1 MKFLHVSDLHFG
13 KVIHGVSMLENG
25 DQSHWVD
32 RFLALAAEVRPDA
45 VVIAGDVY
53 DRSSPSGEAV
63 TLMSRMLV
71 GLESLGIAVL
81 LVAGNHDSG
90 PRLAFASEILA
101 RQNIHIAGRVKRKME
116 RVMLRDGFGE
126 VHFWLMPY
134 VFPAAVA
141 QVLGDEEIRDY
152 DTAVRR
158 LIAEQEI
165 DTSVR
170 NVIIAH
176 QNVTVNGKEMERGGS
191 ESAVGGVGQVG
202 HSAFDGFDYV
212 ALGHIHA
219 AYKVGRE
226 AVRYAGSPLCYH
238 FDETLRPA
246 KGPILVEMGEKGSD
260 LRMETLHIEPLHAM
274 RIMKGEADALYEQEL
289 ARGAKGEYLK
299 LIITDKPMTP
309 EISDRF
315 QALAESRGSVLMERV
330 SEFRLISAETETP
343 DGVVVREK
351 LLEELFADFY
361 QQRVGDEPD
370 EKDLELFHHAGELL
384 RNNPFEG
391 GKPEVADERL
401 KNKLL
406 TFLMKQEESVQ

>member
-1 MKFLHVSDLHFG
+1 M
-13 KVIHGVSMLENG
+13 
-25 DQSHWVD
+25 
-32 RFLALAAEVRPDA
+32 
-45 VVIAGDVY
+45 
-53 DRSSPSGEAV
+53 
-63 TLMSRMLV
+63 
-71 GLESLGIAVL
+71 
-81 LVAGNHDSG
+81 
-90 PRLAFASEILA
+90 
-101 RQNIHIAGRVKRKME
+101 
-116 RVMLRDGFGE
+116 
-126 VHFWLMPY
+126 
-134 VFPAAVA
+134 
-141 QVLGDEEIRDY
+141 
-152 DTAVRR
+152 
-158 LIAEQEI
+158 
-165 DTSVR
+165 
-170 NVIIAH
+170 
-176 QNVTVNGKEMERGGS
+176 TVNGKEMERGGS

-202 HSAFDGFDYV
+202 HSAFDGFDYA

-289 ARGAKGEYLK
+289 ARGTKGEYLK